1 MGADALIGA
10 VTIPFVHITDLY
22 HPPQDPDDHF
32 DLATVM
38 ALPELDLRGVILD
51 TTTRFLHAAPQGFD
65 IPRDPGFVPVVQLSY
80 LLGRTIPIAVGP
92 SEPLKHEGD
101 NCRDR
106 APSEQAGVELLLSI
120 LRSSSEPVVIS
131 MVGSARVVAAA
142 FLREPELM
150 RTRTRALLL
159 NAGATAKTKTEW
171 NVNLDL
177 IAYKALWNSGL
188 PIHWYPCATERGAF
202 DEDHEY
208 GTHWKASHESL
219 LHDLSPA
226 LRAWFCYS
234 LTGNARGDII
244 RALREEGKGSA
255 WEHVLSAK
263 RNLWS
268 TASLVMA
275 AGRTLANT
283 PQGWRFVAG
292 NGSSIS
298 GWPMFL
304 DPITAS
310 VREDGQVD
318 WQSDAGASRYRIF
331 RRQPG
336 RQYGAAM
343 AEALHALLQS
353 MQC

>member
-1 MGADALIGA
+1 MK
-10 VTIPFVHITDLY
+10 IPFIHITDLY

-38 ALPELDLRGVILD
+38 TLPELDLRGVILD
-51 TTTRFLHAAPQGFD
+51 STTRFLHASPQGFD
-65 IPRDPGFVPVVQLSY
+65 ISRDPGFVPVMQLSY
-80 LLGRTIPIAVGP
+80 LLGRSIPIAVGP

-101 NCRDR
+101 TGRDR
-106 APSEQAGVELLLSI
+106 MPAEQSGIELLLSI
-120 LRSSSEPVVIS
+120 LRASTEPVVIS

-142 FLREPELM
+142 FYREPELM
-150 RTRTRALLL
+150 RSRTRALLL
-159 NAGATAKTKTEW
+159 NAGATAKTKNEW

-177 IAYKALWNSGL
+177 IAYKAVWNSGL

-202 DEDHEY
+202 DEEHEY

-234 LTGNARGDII
+234 FTGNGRGDII
-244 RALREEGKGSA
+244 RALREDGKGAA

-263 RNLWS
+263 RNMWS

-275 AGRTLANT
+275 AGRRLAQT
-283 PQGWRFVAG
+283 PEGWRFVAVS
-292 NGSSIS
+292 GSSLS

-304 DPITAS
+304 DPITAT
-310 VREDGQVD
+310 VRDDGQVD
-318 WQSDAGASRYRIF
+318 WQSTVDPTRFRMF
-331 RRQPG
+331 RRQSG
-336 RQYGAAM
+336 RQYGVAM

-353 MQC
+353 LQC

>member
-1 MGADALIGA
+1 MK
-10 VTIPFVHITDLY
+10 IPFIHITDLY

-51 TTTRFLHAAPQGFD
+51 TTTRFLHASPQGFD
-65 IPRDPGFVPVVQLSY
+65 ISRDPGFVPVMQLSY
-80 LLGRTIPIAVGP
+80 LLGRSIPIAVGP

-101 NCRDR
+101 TGRDR
-106 APSEQAGVELLLSI
+106 MPAEQSGIELLLSI
-120 LRSSSEPVVIS
+120 LRASTEPVVIS

-142 FLREPELM
+142 FYREPELM

-159 NAGATAKTKTEW
+159 NAGATAKTKAEW

-177 IAYKALWNSGL
+177 IAYKAVWNSGL

-202 DEDHEY
+202 DEEHEY

-234 LTGNARGDII
+234 FTGNGRGDII
-244 RALREEGKGSA
+244 RALREDGKGTA

-268 TASLVMA
+268 TASLVMT
-275 AGRTLANT
+275 AGRRLAQT
-283 PQGWRFVAG
+283 PEGWRFVAVS
-292 NGSSIS
+292 GSSLS
-298 GWPMFL
+298 AWPMFL
-304 DPITAS
+304 DPITAT
-310 VREDGQVD
+310 VRDDGQVD
-318 WQSDAGASRYRIF
+318 WHSTVEATSYRIF
-331 RRQPG
+331 RRQSG
-336 RQYGAAM
+336 RQYGVAM

-353 MQC
+353 LQC

>member
-1 MGADALIGA
+1 
-10 VTIPFVHITDLY
+10 VKIPFIHITDLY

-51 TTTRFLHAAPQGFD
+51 TTTRFLQAAPQGFD
-65 IPRDPGFVPVVQLSY
+65 IFRDPGFVPVMQLSY
-80 LLGRTIPIAVGP
+80 LLGQPIPIAVGP
-92 SEPLKHEGD
+92 SEPLNHEGD
-101 NCRDR
+101 TGRDR
-106 APSEQAGVELLLSI
+106 MPAEQSGIELLLNI
-120 LRSSSEPVVIS
+120 LRASTEPVVIS

-142 FLREPELM
+142 FYREPELM

-177 IAYKALWNSGL
+177 IAYKAVWNSGL

-202 DEDHEY
+202 DEEHEY

-234 LTGNARGDII
+234 FTGNGRGDII
-244 RALREEGKGSA
+244 RALREEGKGAA

-275 AGRTLANT
+275 AGRRLAQT
-283 PQGWRFVAG
+283 PEGWRFVAVS
-292 NGSSIS
+292 GSSLS

-304 DPITAS
+304 DPITAA
-310 VREDGQVD
+310 VRDDGQVD
-318 WQSDAGASRYRIF
+318 WHSTVDATSYRIF
-331 RRQPG
+331 RRQSG
-336 RQYGAAM
+336 RQYGVAM

-353 MQC
+353 LRC

>member
-1 MGADALIGA
+1 
-10 VTIPFVHITDLY
+10 VKIPFIHITDLY

-51 TTTRFLHAAPQGFD
+51 STTRFLHASPQGFD
-65 IPRDPGFVPVVQLSY
+65 ISRDPGFVPVMQLSY
-80 LLGRTIPIAVGP
+80 LLGRSIPIAVGP

-101 NCRDR
+101 TGRDR
-106 APSEQAGVELLLSI
+106 MPAEQSGIELLLSI
-120 LRSSSEPVVIS
+120 LRASTEPVVIS

-142 FLREPELM
+142 FYREPELM
-150 RTRTRALLL
+150 RSRTRALLL
-159 NAGATAKTKTEW
+159 NAGATAKTKNEW

-177 IAYKALWNSGL
+177 IAYKAVWNSGL

-202 DEDHEY
+202 DEEHEY
-208 GTHWKASHESL
+208 GTHWKASNESL

-234 LTGNARGDII
+234 FTGNGRGDII
-244 RALREEGKGSA
+244 RALREDGKGAA

-263 RNLWS
+263 RNMWS

-275 AGRTLANT
+275 AGRRLAQT
-283 PQGWRFVAG
+283 PEGWRFVAVS
-292 NGSSIS
+292 GSSLS

-304 DPITAS
+304 DPITAT
-310 VREDGQVD
+310 VRDDGQVD
-318 WQSDAGASRYRIF
+318 WQSTVDPTRFRMF
-331 RRQPG
+331 RRQSG
-336 RQYGAAM
+336 RQYGVAM

-353 MQC
+353 LQC